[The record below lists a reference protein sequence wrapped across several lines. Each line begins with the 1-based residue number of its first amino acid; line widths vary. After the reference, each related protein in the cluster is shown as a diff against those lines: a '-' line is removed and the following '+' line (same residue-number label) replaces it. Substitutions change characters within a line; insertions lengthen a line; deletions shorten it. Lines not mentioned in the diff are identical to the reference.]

1 MNANSRKWPLIKT
14 KAFLCSVWQVHK
26 SNICVDVHECTNSA
40 GAWMRRGCYLRLF
53 AFSFSFKKTH
63 LIPCLFFLLTFNNLH
78 ASTDSVDPELRKR
91 LITAINHSSSFDDRF
106 HAEVWLLDM
115 ATRLQIRVKDYDTRL
130 MLLRSI
136 HREASRVELPPEL
149 IIALIDIES
158 RFDHYAISR
167 SGAQGLMQVMPFWLK
182 EIGHPQDNLMDVDT
196 NLRMGCTILK
206 YYMDMEKGNIRRA
219 LARYN
224 GSLGSWVYP
233 DKVMGVLNKYWYR
246 S

>member
-1 MNANSRKWPLIKT
+1 MNANKRKYFEAWKDKSPS
-14 KAFLCSVWQVHK
+14 AFMTDIDISIRESSSLQSLSVF
-26 SNICVDVHECTNSA
+26 
-40 GAWMRRGCYLRLF
+40 YLRSF
-53 AFSFSFKKTH
+53 ACICGLMLLILWSTFIYAKT
-63 LIPCLFFLLTFNNLH
+63 
-78 ASTDSVDPELRKR
+78 DMEVDPQLRQR
-91 LITAINHSSSFDDRF
+91 LINAINHSSSFDDRF

-115 ATRLQIRVKDYDTRL
+115 STRLKIRVKDSETRL
-130 MLLRSI
+130 NLLRSI

-149 IIALIDIES
+149 VIALIDIES

-182 EIGHPQDNLMDVDT
+182 EIGHPDDNLMDINT

-206 YYMDMEKGNIRRA
+206 YYMDIEKGNIRRA

-224 GSLGSWVYP
+224 GSLGSWKYP
-233 DKVMGVLNKYWYR
+233 DKVMAVLTKYWYR

>member
-1 MNANSRKWPLIKT
+1 MKYLSKINHLNTRRY
-14 KAFLCSVWQVHK
+14 C
-26 SNICVDVHECTNSA
+26 NIFGLLT
-40 GAWMRRGCYLRLF
+40 
-53 AFSFSFKKTH
+53 
-63 LIPCLFFLLTFNNLH
+63 LFFIFPATLLSANATLRI
-78 ASTDSVDPELRKR
+78 DPELRQR
-91 LITAINHSSSFDDRF
+91 LISAINQSSSFDDRF

-115 ATRLQIRVKDYDTRL
+115 STRLKIRVKDTEARL
-130 MLLRSI
+130 GLLRSI

-158 RFDHYAISR
+158 RFDHFAISR
-167 SGAQGLMQVMPFWLK
+167 SGAQGLMQIMPFWLK
-182 EIGHPQDNLMDVDT
+182 EIGHPQDNLMDIDT

-233 DKVMGVLNKYWYR
+233 DKVMTVLTKHWYK

>member
-1 MNANSRKWPLIKT
+1 MIMESQRYNSDTRASLHDNANICKYLFCVPVMHYKKNFLL
-14 KAFLCSVWQVHK
+14 LCS
-26 SNICVDVHECTNSA
+26 STRIRLNS
-40 GAWMRRGCYLRLF
+40 F
-53 AFSFSFKKTH
+53 ALSFSFIKAL
-63 LIPCLFFLLTFNNLH
+63 LILLILNAQT
-78 ASTDSVDPELRKR
+78 ASAESVDPKLRQR
-91 LITAINHSSSFDDRF
+91 LISAINQSNSFEDRF

-115 ATRLQIRVKDYDTRL
+115 STRLKIRVKDTTTRL
-130 MLLRSI
+130 SLLRSI

-158 RFDHYAISR
+158 RFDHFAISR
-167 SGAQGLMQVMPFWLK
+167 SGAQGLMQIMPFWLK
-182 EIGHPQDNLMDVDT
+182 EIGHPEDNLMDVDT

-224 GSLGSWVYP
+224 GSLGSWKYP
-233 DKVMGVLNKYWYR
+233 DKVMSVLNKHWYR

>member
-1 MNANSRKWPLIKT
+1 MNAGFRNNVFRLFLLFFIFTLALPNANST
-14 KAFLCSVWQVHK
+14 QV
-26 SNICVDVHECTNSA
+26 
-40 GAWMRRGCYLRLF
+40 
-53 AFSFSFKKTH
+53 
-63 LIPCLFFLLTFNNLH
+63 
-78 ASTDSVDPELRKR
+78 VDPELRKR
-91 LITAINHSSSFDDRF
+91 LISAINQSSSFEDRF

-115 ATRLQIRVKDYDTRL
+115 STRLKIRIEDSKTRL
-130 MLLRSI
+130 KLLRSI
-136 HREASRVELPPEL
+136 HREASRVALPPEL

-158 RFDHYAISR
+158 RFDHFAISR

-182 EIGHPQDNLMDVDT
+182 EIGHPQDNLMDIDT

-206 YYMDMEKGNIRRA
+206 YYMDIEKGNIRRA

-233 DKVMGVLNKYWYR
+233 DKVMTVLTKHWYR

>member
-1 MNANSRKWPLIKT
+1 MSIIKSKLLGLKVLSSHILLT
-14 KAFLCSVWQVHK
+14 HK
-26 SNICVDVHECTNSA
+26 LNISL
-40 GAWMRRGCYLRLF
+40 YLR
-53 AFSFSFKKTH
+53 SFILSFCKLLLVS
-63 LIPCLFFLLTFNNLH
+63 LIFNSYT
-78 ASTDSVDPELRKR
+78 ASAEPVDPKLRQR
-91 LITAINHSSSFDDRF
+91 LISAIEQSKSFEDRF

-115 ATRLQIRVKDYDTRL
+115 STRLEIRVKNTESRL
-130 MLLRSI
+130 SLLRSI

-158 RFDHYAISR
+158 RFDHFAISR
-167 SGAQGLMQVMPFWLK
+167 SGAQGLMQIMPFWLK
-182 EIGHPQDNLMDVDT
+182 EIGHPEDNLMDIDT

-224 GSLGSWVYP
+224 GSLGSWKYP
-233 DKVMGVLNKYWYR
+233 DKVMGVLTKHWYR

>member
-1 MNANSRKWPLIKT
+1 MLAPDYPYKRKKPQ
-14 KAFLCSVWQVHK
+14 AHK
-26 SNICVDVHECTNSA
+26 NNFCVDVHGCTNSA
-40 GAWMRRGCYLRLF
+40 GAWMRRSCYLRLF
-53 AFSFSFKKTH
+53 AFSFIFNKA
-63 LIPCLFFLLTFNNLH
+63 LFLLISFSLVTLNYSH
-78 ASTDSVDPELRKR
+78 ASTEPVDPQLRQR
-91 LITAINHSSSFDDRF
+91 LISAINHSNSFNDRF

-115 ATRLQIRVKDYDTRL
+115 STRLKIRVKDQKTRL
-130 MLLRSI
+130 NLLRSI

-158 RFDHYAISR
+158 RFNHYAISR
-167 SGAQGLMQVMPFWLK
+167 SGAQGLMQIMPFWLK
-182 EIGHPQDNLMDVDT
+182 EIGHPEDNLMDMDT

-206 YYMDMEKGNIRRA
+206 YYMDIEKGNIRRA

-233 DKVMGVLNKYWYR
+233 DKVMGVLNKYWYK

>member
-1 MNANSRKWPLIKT
+1 MNTNERQWPRVKVKKNLYSMPQ
-14 KAFLCSVWQVHK
+14 AY
-26 SNICVDVHECTNSA
+26 NINIYV
-40 GAWMRRGCYLRLF
+40 YLRSFALF
-53 AFSFSFKKTH
+53 ALSLSLKNTR
-63 LIPCLFFLLTFNNLH
+63 LISCLLFLSLSNNLH
-78 ASTDSVDPELRKR
+78 ASTETVDPELRKR
-91 LITAINHSSSFDDRF
+91 LISAINHSSSFDDRF

-115 ATRLQIRVKDYDTRL
+115 ATRLKIRVKDYDTRL

-136 HREASRVELPPEL
+136 HREASRVDLPPEL

-167 SGAQGLMQVMPFWLK
+167 SGAQGLMQIMPFWLK
-182 EIGHPQDNLMDVDT
+182 EIGHPEDNLMDIDT

-206 YYMDMEKGNIRRA
+206 YYIDMEKGNLRRA

-224 GSLGSWVYP
+224 GSLGSWKYP